1 MPDNPSPDALRQ
13 QLATFRSNLN
23 TLLLQAAQYG
33 GELFAPLPIVNQI
46 AAQRDSIKQLEE
58 VLRNAPAQP
67 AAQNPNAERLRAEIA
82 KLEATLT
89 ALDGIPEAQQPLRE
103 RIAARQRELDALE
116 RGGFYVAGDYVA
128 GDKVGGDKVAGN
140 KIVNHGPVV
149 HGPVNAKRDVN
160 VGTDL
165 HVTNSDEPPA
175 DT

>member
-1 MPDNPSPDALRQ
+1 MTNDQSPDALRQ

-33 GELFAPLPIVNQI
+33 GELFAPLPLVNQL

-58 VLRNAPAQP
+58 VLRTAPVSSNQNAH
-67 AAQNPNAERLRAEIA
+67 AERLRAEIA

-103 RIAARQRELDALE
+103 RIAARQRELDVAE
-116 RGGFYVAGDYVA
+116 RGGFYVTGDYVA

-140 KIVNHGPVV
+140 KTVNHGPVV
-149 HGPVNAKRDVN
+149 HGPVSAKRDVN

-175 DT
+175 DA